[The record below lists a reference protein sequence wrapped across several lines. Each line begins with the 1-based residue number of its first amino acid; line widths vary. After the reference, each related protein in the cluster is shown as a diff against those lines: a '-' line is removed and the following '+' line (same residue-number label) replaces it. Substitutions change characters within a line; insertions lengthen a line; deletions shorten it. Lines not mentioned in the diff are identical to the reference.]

1 MAQVPNSAS
10 AAMPAGADGK
20 NYLVPLA
27 ILTSLFFMWGF
38 LTVLNDILIPYLKN
52 VFDLNYTQALLIQF
66 CFFTAYGVC
75 SIPAGNIVKKL
86 GYQRGIVV
94 GLTIAAIGCFM
105 FILAANM
112 LAYPVFLGALF
123 VLAAGITLLQ
133 VSANPYVAL
142 LGPSETAPRRLTLT
156 QAFNS
161 LGAVL
166 GPIVGATLILGA
178 MADASAG
185 ADAVKMPY
193 ARLGGALLILAVIFM
208 FVKLPKINDGDS
220 SEGSYGDAMKF
231 KHLVLGVIAIF
242 LYVGAEVSIGSLIIN
257 FLGESHISGM
267 DEEAAARYVTFYWT
281 GALIGRFVGVALMLV
296 VAGNI
301 MLFVNAIMATILLAV
316 VVLFDGMVA
325 GWAMVGV
332 GLFNSLM
339 FPTIF
344 SLAIAKLGP
353 LASRGSGLLCTAI
366 IGGAFIPLLQGYM
379 ADTIGLQISF
389 ILPALCYVYI
399 AFYGLRG
406 WQPKGPGLNQ

>member
-1 MAQVPNSAS
+1 MAQAPIPSVTATT
-10 AAMPAGADGK
+10 AGTDGK

-52 VFDLNYTQALLIQF
+52 VFNLNYTQALLIQF

-112 LAYPVFLGALF
+112 LVYPVFLGALF

-178 MADASAG
+178 VADASAG

-193 ARLGGALLILAVIFM
+193 ARLGAALLILAIIFM

-220 SEGSYGDAMKF
+220 AEGSYGDALKF
-231 KHLVLGVIAIF
+231 KHLIFGVIAIF
-242 LYVGAEVSIGSLIIN
+242 VYVGAEVSIGSLIIN
-257 FLGESHISGM
+257 FLGEGHIAGM
-267 DEEAAARYVTFYWT
+267 EEEAAAKFVTYYWT

-296 VAGNI
+296 VAGNM
-301 MLFVNAIMATILLAV
+301 MLFFNAAMATLLVMVAV
-316 VVLFDGMVA
+316 LTDGMVA
-325 GWAMVGV
+325 GWAIVGV

-366 IGGAFIPLLQGYM
+366 IGGAFIPLFQGYL
-379 ADTIGLQISF
+379 ADTIGLQVSF
-389 ILPALCYVYI
+389 VLPALCYIYI
-399 AFYGLRG
+399 AFYGLKG
-406 WQPKGPGLNQ
+406 WKPAGSGLS